1 MSSLAFPNPSLS
13 ARWADPSLYASTA
26 RRCLAAFA
34 LSALAGCALAPDP
47 ITPEEHYQRAR
58 DDQSVLEA
66 SYLPVKGPLT
76 IEEAIA
82 RALKY
87 NYDAQLAK
95 TEVSLQERQL
105 DLALSQMLPRIAANA
120 GYNWRNNDNAAASVS
135 ERTKIQSLEPSFSEE
150 PGHRTADI
158 QFSWN
163 LLDIGVSYFQ
173 AKQQGYRAFV
183 AVERRRK
190 VLDGIVKEVEGT
202 YWKAMAADK
211 LIPPIEDA
219 LARAERVLEASRQ
232 AHKDELQAPLVALDF
247 QQSMLQV
254 IGQLRRMR
262 NELRSARVQLATL
275 VNAPPSTELATEP
288 VEDPMQIPKVV
299 LDRSQLEA
307 LGLALRPELRE
318 EAYQEKISRQDIYKE
333 MIKMMPAIGILGSLN
348 YDSNKYLTNN
358 TWGELGV
365 RATVNLVGII
375 QGPQA
380 IKMARASVDVAHARR
395 LALSVA
401 VLTQVNM
408 GFQNYLNSLDNLEA
422 AARIQKVQQQIATAS
437 NNASIAQAQS
447 DAERVRRTLTA
458 MIAEMERYRA
468 IVDLHTTLANLYT
481 AVGIDIVPPSADFND
496 LDALTVQVKQS
507 IADWEAGRLPS
518 IEIPASPAV
527 SGDPAQA
534 PSIAAP
540 PPSQS
545 GDETPKAISESA
557 GGGINRPQI

>member
-1 MSSLAFPNPSLS
+1 MSYLAFPHRRFSS
-13 ARWADPSLYASTA
+13 RWANPSLYASA
-26 RRCLAAFA
+26 SRRCLAAA
-34 LSALAGCALAPDP
+34 AISALTGCALAPEP
-47 ITPEEHYQRAR
+47 ITPEEHFQRAR
-58 DDQSVLEA
+58 DDQSVLES

-95 TEVSLQERQL
+95 TEISLQERQL
-105 DLALSQMLPRIAANA
+105 DLALSQMLPRLAANA
-120 GYNWRNNDNAAASVS
+120 GYNWRNNDNAAQSVS

-150 PGHRTADI
+150 PGHYTADI

-163 LLDIGVSYFQ
+163 LLDVGVSYFQ

-190 VLDGIVKEVEGT
+190 VLDSIVKDVEAT

-219 LARAERVLEASRQ
+219 LGRAERVVEASRQ
-232 AHKDELQAPLVALDF
+232 AHLDELQPPLVALDF

-275 VNAPPSTELATEP
+275 VNAPPTTELATQP
-288 VEDPMQIPKVV
+288 ADDPMQLPKVS
-299 LDRSQLEA
+299 LDRAKLEA
-307 LGLALRPELRE
+307 LSLAMRPELRE

-333 MIKMMPAIGILGSLN
+333 IIKMMPAIGILGSIN
-348 YDSNKYLTNN
+348 FDSNKYLTNN

-380 IKMARASVDVAHARR
+380 IKTARASVDVAHARR

-422 AARIQKVQQQIATAS
+422 AGRIQQVQQQIATAS

-458 MIAEMERYRA
+458 MITEMERYRA

-481 AVGIDIVPPSADFND
+481 AIGIDIVPPTADFSD
-496 LDALTVQVKQS
+496 LDVLTAQVKQS
-507 IADWEAGRLPS
+507 ITDWEAGRLPD
-518 IEIPASPAV
+518 IEIPAASSAEAPA
-527 SGDPAQA
+527 
-534 PSIAAP
+534 IAASSP
-540 PPSQS
+540 PGS
-545 GDETPKAISESA
+545 DEVPKSTPQAA
-557 GGGINRPQI
+557 GGGINRPQT

>member
-1 MSSLAFPNPSLS
+1 M
-13 ARWADPSLYASTA
+13 
-26 RRCLAAFA
+26 
-34 LSALAGCALAPDP
+34 
-47 ITPEEHYQRAR
+47 
-58 DDQSVLEA
+58 
-66 SYLPVKGPLT
+66 T

-95 TEVSLQERQL
+95 TEISLQERQL
-105 DLALSQMLPRIAANA
+105 DLALSQMLPRLAANA
-120 GYNWRNNDNAAASVS
+120 GYNWRNNDNAAQSVS

-150 PGHRTADI
+150 PGHYTADI

-163 LLDIGVSYFQ
+163 LLDVGVSYFQ

-190 VLDGIVKEVEGT
+190 VLDSIVKDVEAT

-219 LARAERVLEASRQ
+219 LERAERVVEASRQ
-232 AHKDELQAPLVALDF
+232 AHRDELQSPLVALDF

-262 NELRSARVQLATL
+262 NELRSARVQLSTL
-275 VNAPPSTELATEP
+275 VNAPPTTELATAP
-288 VEDPMQIPKVV
+288 VDDPMQLPKVS
-299 LDRSQLEA
+299 LDREKLEA
-307 LGLALRPELRE
+307 LSLAMRPELRE

-333 MIKMMPAIGILGSLN
+333 IIKMMPAIGILGSIN
-348 YDSNKYLTNN
+348 FDSNKYLTNN

-380 IKMARASVDVAHARR
+380 IKTARASVDVAHARR

-408 GFQNYLNSLDNLEA
+408 SFQNYLNSLDNLEA
-422 AARIQKVQQQIATAS
+422 AGRIQKVQQQIATAS

-458 MIAEMERYRA
+458 MITEMERYRA

-481 AVGIDIVPPSADFND
+481 AVGIDIVPPTADFSD
-496 LDALTVQVKQS
+496 IEVLTAQVKQS
-507 IADWEAGRLPS
+507 IADWEAGRLPD
-518 IEIPASPAV
+518 IEIPSTPAV
-527 SGDPAQA
+527 SEAETPTL
-534 PSIAAP
+534 AASTVP
-540 PPSQS
+540 GS
-545 GDETPKAISESA
+545 DETQKSA
-557 GGGINRPQI
+557 PQPTGGGINRPQT

>member
-1 MSSLAFPNPSLS
+1 MSLFAFPHHPFPTRS
-13 ARWADPSLYASTA
+13 AGSGSYSGVS
-26 RRCLAAFA
+26 RRFLAAIA
-34 LSALAGCALAPDP
+34 VLALAGCALEPDP
-47 ITPEEHYQRAR
+47 ITPEEHFQRAR
-58 DDQSVLEA
+58 EDQSVLES

-76 IEEAIA
+76 VEEAIA

-95 TEVSLQERQL
+95 TEVTLQERQL

-120 GYNWRNNDNAAASVS
+120 GYSWRNNDNAAQSVS

-150 PGHRTADI
+150 PEHHTADI

-163 LLDIGVSYFQ
+163 LLDVGVSYFQ

-190 VLDGIVKEVEGT
+190 VLDSIVKDVEAA

-219 LARAERVLEASRQ
+219 LARAERVVEASHQ
-232 AHKDELQAPLVALDF
+232 AHQDELQPPLVALDF

-262 NELRSARVQLATL
+262 NELRAARMQLATL
-275 VNAPPSTELATEP
+275 INAPPTTALATEP
-288 VEDPMQIPKVV
+288 VDDPMQLPKVA
-299 LDRSQLEA
+299 LDRTRLEA
-307 LGLALRPELRE
+307 LSLAMRPELRE

-422 AARIQKVQQQIATAS
+422 AGRIQKVQQQIATAS

-458 MIAEMERYRA
+458 MVTEMERYRA

-481 AVGIDIVPPSADFND
+481 AVGIDIVPPTADFSD
-496 LDALTVQVKQS
+496 LDVLTAQVKRS
-507 IADWEAGRLPS
+507 IVDWEAGRLP
-518 IEIPASPAV
+518 EIDVPAV
-527 SGDPAQA
+527 SSMPNDARTVAVSETPSSEEPPSTAVQA
-534 PSIAAP
+534 P
-540 PPSQS
+540 
-545 GDETPKAISESA
+545 
-557 GGGINRPQI
+557 GGIINRPQI